1 MYSTRRGLVLVAL
14 LAAVAVAGCLS
25 MEERM
30 RRADEGG
37 TFSKGLQAVLMVNQT
52 TVTRGRPLVLH
63 FAIKNGDANEVRI
76 AEDITRDSGWAG
88 LLVIGPDGAKPAY
101 QDVLIEKTYLRVKE
115 TKLLRTGDVHVVQ
128 WMLTGEQTR
137 ALQPGYHSLRGV
149 YVGVKN
155 SNHACSGWWEGR
167 LESNAKFI
175 RVQ

>member
-1 MYSTRRGLVLVAL
+1 VAL
-14 LAAVAVAGCLS
+14 LAAVVVAGCLS

-37 TFSKGLQAVLMVNQT
+37 AFSKGLQAVLDISQT

-76 AEDITRDSGWAG
+76 AENITRDSGWSG
-88 LLVIGPDGAKPAY
+88 LLIIGPDGQKPAY
-101 QDVLIEKTYLRVKE
+101 QDVFIKRTYLRVKE
-115 TKLLRTGDVHVVQ
+115 TKILRIGDVHVVQ
-128 WMLTGEQTR
+128 WMLTGEETR
-137 ALQPGYHSLRGV
+137 ALEPGYHSLRGV

-155 SNHACSGWWEGR
+155 SNANCTGWWEGT

-175 RVQ
+175 RVK